1 MVLGMSLSTFTLV
14 HVLISLVGIA
24 SGLLVL
30 YGLIKGKRFD
40 GATAIFLVTTVLTSL
55 TGFLFPFTHLLPSHV
70 VGIISLVALAVAI
83 GARYRLHLEGAWRSI
98 YAVSAVLALYL
109 NTFVLVV
116 QSFLKMP
123 AVHAL
128 APTQKE
134 PPFLIV
140 QLIVLA
146 IFVVLGIFAVKGFR
160 GAPAAAQAAWKNSK
174 AA

>member
-1 MVLGMSLSTFTLV
+1 MILGMSLSTFTLV

-30 YGLIKGKRFD
+30 YGLFKGKRFD

-83 GARYRLHLEGAWRSI
+83 VARYALHLEGAWRSI
-98 YAVSAVLALYL
+98 YVVSAVLALYL

-116 QSFLKMP
+116 QSFLKIP
-123 AVHAL
+123 AVRAL

-146 IFVVLGIFAVKGFR
+146 IFVVLSIFAVKGFR
-160 GAPAAAQAAWKNSK
+160 AVPATAEAAWKNSK
-174 AA
+174 AS

>member
-24 SGLLVL
+24 AGFLVL
-30 YGLIKGKRFD
+30 YGLIKGKRFA

-83 GARYRLHLEGAWRSI
+83 VARYPLHLEGAWRSI
-98 YAVSAVLALYL
+98 YVVSAVLALYL

-146 IFVVLGIFAVKGFR
+146 IFVGLGIFAVKGFR
-160 GAPAAAQAAWKNSK
+160 GAPAAAEAVWKISK
-174 AA
+174 AS